1 MNIAAYV
8 RGVGGVGNP
17 ADIGRPVRE
26 TSRPDSVA
34 EIVARLGR
42 QAEPEGPALRPS
54 GSIPVRHVE
63 GEQDRARSARAVW

>member
-34 EIVARLGR
+34 EIVTRLGH
-42 QAEPEGPALRPS
+42 QAAPTGPALRPS
-54 GSIPVRHVE
+54 GPFPVRHVE
-63 GEQDRARSARAVW
+63 EEQDRARGARAVW